1 MFNKHNTVHPAPKQ
15 VAWLNLAVGAGPQ
28 IRVFTNPREGI
39 AKACTDYEFVG
50 TDSKTEGTVYKIW
63 AHGLEVRGYGLLI
76 CRHDLL
82 NWGNSLRIREYG
94 L

>member
-28 IRVFTNPREGI
+28 IREFTNPRERI
-39 AKACTDYEFVG
+39 AKACTWIMNLWVRIQ
-50 TDSKTEGTVYKIW
+50 K
-63 AHGLEVRGYGLLI
+63 RGYGLLI
-76 CRHDLL
+76 RGHDLL
-82 NWGNSLRIREYG
+82 NRGNSLRICEYG